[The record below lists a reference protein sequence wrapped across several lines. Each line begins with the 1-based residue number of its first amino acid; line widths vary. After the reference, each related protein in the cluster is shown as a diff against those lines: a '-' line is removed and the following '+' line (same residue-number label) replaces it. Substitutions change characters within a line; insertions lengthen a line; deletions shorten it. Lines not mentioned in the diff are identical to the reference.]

1 VSQGVAF
8 SFETPGN
15 AAGYASQAGRAD
27 LAR

>member
-1 VSQGVAF
+1 VAF